1 MLTTNIMQRCI
12 KDLLAEGDEESLEC
26 LCKLL
31 TTIGK
36 DLEIKNQVCCCCTE
50 SKLTICLI
58 QTICLN
64 PAGCPSS
71 FSCFCLCLLRDNACV
86 CVFVYVWSI
95 MHGAVSAHFFFNQGT
110 LYDLMHDIHKSYYC

>member
-36 DLEIKNQVCCCCTE
+36 DLENKHQVCSCC
-50 SKLTICLI
+50 SDRIILLSSLKLHTIYM
-58 QTICLN
+58 
-64 PAGCPSS
+64 A
-71 FSCFCLCLLRDNACV
+71 
-86 CVFVYVWSI
+86 
-95 MHGAVSAHFFFNQGT
+95 
-110 LYDLMHDIHKSYYC
+110 